1 VNAFKT
7 YNAIVPEFVEVSG
20 TQRIV
25 FKLDD
30 PRVEIVGFRIWGRTG
45 NDGAWLVRAMSGR
58 LRVTND
64 EGDMGEVT
72 DYTGVAA
79 RSLHYAEKE
88 PEGVTWT
95 DCLRLQELDFYA
107 DRTEGYYAE
116 YPVKIPFREPTY
128 ICFDKFQLYQ
138 FREIEFRVLPRK
150 TGLVIFVR

>member
-1 VNAFKT
+1 MNAFKT
-7 YNAIVPEFVEVSG
+7 YNSIVGNEFVEVSG

-45 NDGAWLVRAMSGR
+45 TDGNWLVRSMSGR
-58 LRVTND
+58 LRVTD
-64 EGDMGEVT
+64 GEGDMGEVT
-72 DYTGVAA
+72 PYTDITA

-107 DRTEGYYAE
+107 DRKE
-116 YPVKIPFREPTY
+116 
-128 ICFDKFQLYQ
+128 
-138 FREIEFRVLPRK
+138 
-150 TGLVIFVR
+150 